1 MENELENLIK
11 SEFDHRTLNPS
22 SYAFDKLINKLMVH
36 QKSKQS
42 INLKNLV
49 IAASILGLI
58 FTVGYEFN
66 FKAKTTVKQNVI
78 SNIQKKETVPI
89 TKETKLLITKT
100 FKKES
105 SLKNKLRSKEL
116 VFAKANS
123 LEKMNDDATLTS
135 EKPIEVLAL
144 IDKPKT
150 KEFLVNSNV
159 TDAEI
164 NELLSSVQTKKLATT
179 RDSLSVNAFQ
189 LLYEIEVEIN
199 KPLPEKVILTLR
211 SGSRA
216 IKELIKPTNN

>member
-22 SYAFDKLINKLMVH
+22 SYAFDKLIAKLIVY
-36 QKSKQS
+36 QKSKQR
-42 INLKNLV
+42 INLKNLL

-66 FKAKTTVKQNVI
+66 FKDKTAVKQNVI
-78 SNIQKKETVPI
+78 SNVEKKETAPI
-89 TKETKLLITKT
+89 PQETKLLIAKT
-100 FKKES
+100 IKKES
-105 SLKNKLRSKEL
+105 FFKNKLRSKEV
-116 VFAKANS
+116 VFAKAIS
-123 LEKMNDDATLTS
+123 LEKINEDATLTF

-150 KEFLVNSNV
+150 KQFAVNSNV

-164 NELLSSVQTKKLATT
+164 NELLSSVQTKKLAKA